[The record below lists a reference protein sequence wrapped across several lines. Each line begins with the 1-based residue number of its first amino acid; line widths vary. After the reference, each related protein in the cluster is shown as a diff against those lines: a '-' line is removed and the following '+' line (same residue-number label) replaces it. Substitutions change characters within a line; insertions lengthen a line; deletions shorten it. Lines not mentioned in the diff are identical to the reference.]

1 MTDWKTVLAA
11 VLLAYAGILL
21 GALVTIAA
29 YVLAEWR
36 TTIRWR
42 RIQTAKLNQVHQ
54 ELTQALTLSAR
65 RRPSNGDIAEMLNN
79 LPMAERVNAPDE
91 AEHRTMTPGDNPE

>member
-42 RIQTAKLNQVHQ
+42 RAQTEKMEAVSRDYMR
-54 ELTQALTLSAR
+54 TMTLSAK
-65 RRPSNGDIAEMLNN
+65 RPTHGDIVDMLNN
-79 LPMAERVNAPDE
+79 LAMAARVNAPDE